1 MGMFDSVY
9 VKCPNCGED
18 IEFQSKAVECQCKS
32 YNQNKVPTIIA
43 FDLEG
48 DVEIC
53 DHCGTE
59 VEFYIPGSPTY
70 IQCMGLELRGSED
83 SDDD

>member
-9 VKCPNCGED
+9 VNCPNCGED
-18 IEFQSKAVECQCKS
+18 IEFQSKAGECWCRS
-32 YNQNKVPTIIA
+32 YNQNKVPTIVA

-53 DHCGTE
+53 NHRGTE
-59 VEFYIPGSPTY
+59 VEFYIPGSPSY
-70 IQCMGLELRGSED
+70 IQCMGIEFRGSEESEED
-83 SDDD
+83 